1 MIKLNDACILI
12 YQCAFW
18 GCGLE
23 EIDLNNVETLGGVSG
38 GGHDRGAFRK
48 CTQLRKVIGW
58 NLKKISAMSFMECN
72 SLKSIYLNRIESI
85 SSEAISKCTSLEYIY
100 CKATTP
106 PAISSDTFKGNNST
120 WVWYVPDESVEI
132 YKSATNY
139 GNLRIKPISEFAE

>member
-1 MIKLNDACILI
+1 
-12 YQCAFW
+12 
-18 GCGLE
+18 
-23 EIDLNNVETLGGVSG
+23 
-38 GGHDRGAFRK
+38 
-48 CTQLRKVIGW
+48 
-58 NLKKISAMSFMECN
+58 MECN